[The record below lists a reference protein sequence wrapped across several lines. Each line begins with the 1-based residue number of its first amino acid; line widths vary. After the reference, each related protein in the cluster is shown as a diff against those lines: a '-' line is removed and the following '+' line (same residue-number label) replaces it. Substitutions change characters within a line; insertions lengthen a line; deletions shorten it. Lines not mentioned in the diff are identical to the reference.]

1 MNANSELPYQIFR
14 VTSTIAREK
23 DIPIVFKAVIIRET
37 AKAVFLEG
45 KGMIDPRGTCSKCG
59 RELTHPG
66 SILIGIGPECIGS
79 WANRKIALDN
89 MTEADVTYLRSLVEE
104 REVKSWFPKSLIKN
118 WHEID
123 TTKVVE
129 VKKEEVKKEAV
140 EKKAVKK
147 ASLYNDS
154 QIRIQFD
161 FNYDTLEQVK
171 SLSKRS
177 YNSSEKI
184 WYAAVTFDNIKKLKS
199 FGFDLSKE
207 LNTIIANE
215 FEIKNAKNNVEIT
228 GLKKTLMPFQEVGV
242 NFLINRNGRAIIG
255 DEMGLGKTVQALG
268 YIHHSKERPAI
279 IVCPASLKGNW
290 KNEVE
295 AWIPNAKVNVIS
307 SGKNTKLTKDE
318 DIVIINYD
326 ILSKWKDE
334 IKKIEPKI
342 IVLDESHSIKN
353 SKALRTKAAMSIA
366 KKIPH
371 VIALSGTPAINR
383 PAELFN
389 SIRLIEPKLFANF
402 YEFGMKYCGATH
414 NGYGWNFNGS
424 SNLSE
429 LYEIL
434 KNVMIRRK
442 KIDVLSD
449 LPEKR
454 FSFVPIELTNE
465 KEYRDAENDI
475 INYIKQ
481 TKGRLAASK
490 AESAETLVK
499 IANLRRL
506 AAKGSLANSFDW
518 IDNFIEGSDQKLVI
532 FANHR
537 EIIDE
542 VVNRYKDMAVKIDGS
557 VKPELRTDIVNRF
570 QHDDSIR
577 IFVGNIKAAGVG
589 LTLTAASNVVF
600 LELPWT
606 PGELSQAE
614 DRCHRIGQ
622 KNSVNIWYLLP
633 KNTIEETLAKMIDS
647 KRKVLAEVLDGET
660 SPKTDNMISEL
671 INDIV
676 NELADNFFKE
686 EN

>member
-1 MNANSELPYQIFR
+1 M
-14 VTSTIAREK
+14 
-23 DIPIVFKAVIIRET
+23 
-37 AKAVFLEG
+37 
-45 KGMIDPRGTCSKCG
+45 
-59 RELTHPG
+59 
-66 SILIGIGPECIGS
+66 
-79 WANRKIALDN
+79 
-89 MTEADVTYLRSLVEE
+89 
-104 REVKSWFPKSLIKN
+104 KN
-118 WHEID
+118 
-123 TTKVVE
+123 
-129 VKKEEVKKEAV
+129 
-140 EKKAVKK
+140 
-147 ASLYNDS
+147 
-154 QIRIQFD
+154 
-161 FNYDTLEQVK
+161 
-171 SLSKRS
+171 
-177 YNSSEKI
+177 
-184 WYAAVTFDNIKKLKS
+184 
-199 FGFDLSKE
+199 DL
-207 LNTIIANE
+207 
-215 FEIKNAKNNVEIT
+215 
-228 GLKKTLMPFQEVGV
+228 
-242 NFLINRNGRAIIG
+242 
-255 DEMGLGKTVQALG
+255 
-268 YIHHSKERPAI
+268 
-279 IVCPASLKGNW
+279 
-290 KNEVE
+290 
-295 AWIPNAKVNVIS
+295 
-307 SGKNTKLTKDE
+307 
-318 DIVIINYD
+318 
-326 ILSKWKDE
+326 
-334 IKKIEPKI
+334 
-342 IVLDESHSIKN
+342 
-353 SKALRTKAAMSIA
+353 
-366 KKIPH
+366 
-371 VIALSGTPAINR
+371 
-383 PAELFN
+383 
-389 SIRLIEPKLFANF
+389 
-402 YEFGMKYCGATH
+402 
-414 NGYGWNFNGS
+414 
-424 SNLSE
+424 
-429 LYEIL
+429 
-434 KNVMIRRK
+434 
-442 KIDVLSD
+442 
-449 LPEKR
+449 
-454 FSFVPIELTNE
+454 
-465 KEYRDAENDI
+465 

-490 AESAETLVK
+490 AESAKTLVE